1 MRRQALAILCL
12 SDAHEKAA
20 ATRRMRLAA
29 GAMAPEALGIGE
41 AIAPNCRRPAGRRCP
56 NWWRRSGSSGGA
68 PSIRRAGRA
77 ALIHAL
83 AHIEF
88 NAINLALD
96 AIWRFDAMPVAFYL
110 DRLRV
115 ADEEALHFRLLAQ
128 HLVTLDARYGDFPAH
143 NSLWEMAD
151 KTAGDVLARMA
162 LVPRTLEARGLD
174 ASPPVRAK
182 LAAAGDHEAATI
194 IDIILRDEVGHV
206 AIGNRW
212 YRWLCA
218 LPRPGPRRHL
228 RRAGR
233 AVPGT
238 APAAA
243 LPTWAARAR
252 RVSTRMSWRGW
263 RDRPVSCIPL
273 PRHSPACC
281 RHRGLPRIA
290 RARQQARGR
299 QLNHP
304 ARQQRQGGRLRG
316 MGAVCG
322 ATDRGGPARA
332 DLRIAGGATMAPR
345 KWITPSAAHADTE
358 SKALARANGSRSAK
372 RWEAA
377 RPVLAN
383 VLIVISCSSLT

>member
-1 MRRQALAILCL
+1 MPANLPDAASPGAPDPDRAAAPGALSGVAAPSLRRQALAILCL

-29 GAMAPEALGIGE
+29 ETMAQEAEALGIGE
-41 AIAPNCRRPAGRRCP
+41 AIAAELPLPGRPPLPELVAPQRVER
-56 NWWRRSGSSGGA
+56 RRSIHT
-68 PSIRRAGRA
+68 PAGRA

-110 DRLRV
+110 DWLRV
-115 ADEEALHFRLLAQ
+115 ADEEALHFSLLAQ
-128 HLVTLDARYGDFPAH
+128 HLATLDARYGDFPAH

-182 LAAAGDHEAATI
+182 LAAAGDREAAAI

-218 LPRPGPRRHL
+218 CRGLDPVATYAELAARYQAPRLRPPFNL
-228 RRAGR
+228 AARRAAGFDEDEL
-233 AVPGT
+233 AWLEGQ
-238 APAAA
+238 AA
-243 LPTWAARAR
+243 
-252 RVSTRMSWRGW
+252 
-263 RDRPVSCIPL
+263 
-273 PRHSPACC
+273 
-281 RHRGLPRIA
+281 
-290 RARQQARGR
+290 
-299 QLNHP
+299 QLYS
-304 ARQQRQGGRLRG
+304 
-316 MGAVCG
+316 V
-322 ATDRGGPARA
+322 T
-332 DLRIAGGATMAPR
+332 T
-345 KWITPSAAHADTE
+345 T
-358 SKALARANGSRSAK
+358 
-372 RWEAA
+372 
-377 RPVLAN
+377 
-383 VLIVISCSSLT
+383 